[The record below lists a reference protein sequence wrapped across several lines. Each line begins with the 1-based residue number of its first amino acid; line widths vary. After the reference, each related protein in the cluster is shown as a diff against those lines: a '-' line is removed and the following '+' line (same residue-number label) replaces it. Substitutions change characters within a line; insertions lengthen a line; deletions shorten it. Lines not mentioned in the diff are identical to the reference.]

1 MSRVA
6 CRIFLPALILL
17 VPSPFALGQ
26 DRHHASLKSPY
37 GTYGDNGLPFFGQT
51 LDARKLGVGWPS
63 DNLTPRGIV
72 LHLGFGYQACFDPDL
87 LRLALLWKGTSSSH
101 YLSMNGMAPGSYRQP
116 NRKSPS
122 GQDQLPLPLGKPVLA
137 NGLYPGVQIGET
149 VVRKD
154 PRSPGL
160 DSGEP
165 GLGPLPGKETRW
177 LGLRLDEM
185 GPVLT
190 YQIEGTRIEEEW
202 AVLELSEGQ
211 PMVFRRTLKIA
222 PHRKPL
228 TFALTSTHSFTADPS
243 PTANLLWTVDTHL
256 GGQPVQAPPHSNLV
270 EPGTLPAKAAR
281 RIWKEEV
288 RVPAPPAAPNK
299 GVFLFEDVPLPLPNP
314 WKRNVRP
321 SDFDFFPDGRLALCT
336 FDGDVWIADGIE
348 QHRPEIAW
356 RRFTSGLHE
365 AMGLRIL
372 DGTIVIFD
380 RNGLTRLID
389 RDGNG
394 EADHHESLSAL
405 AAQTAETREFPMSFE
420 LKPGGGYYLA
430 KGGQVGSTRGK
441 YNGNLVEISADG
453 EKLKV
458 IATGLRQPF
467 IGVDSQTGLLTA
479 SDQQGHW
486 VPATPLYL
494 IRPGDYYGFQPTRL
508 GANANQGRQIEE
520 PPLWIPHFVN
530 QSGARQIWLR
540 TTKMGALND
549 CLIHLGYNRP
559 ALFKLYLDQ
568 KNRQG
573 AIVPLLEG
581 FPTGLLGGR
590 INPKDGFLY
599 VGGLNIWGTVG
610 KKIQGLYRVRPT
622 GTPST
627 IPREIHAYQEGLVLK
642 FDHELEPAQATDLV
656 NYTVDRWNYKRS
668 NQYGSGHYKLDGTP
682 GQESLAISCVFIT
695 EDHQSVFLGIPGM
708 KPVDSLR
715 VTFQVEPQHVQNAFL
730 TIRNLSPIHLTNL
743 GFEETE
749 VDLTPQAVT
758 PGTKRPKP
766 SAELGNKIAT
776 TYGCIA
782 CHSAD
787 GAKKVAEDPSLMVGP
802 SWKGLYG
809 SKRKF
814 TDGTYVNK
822 ADEIYLRESI
832 LDPSRNVTKGFETTK
847 TGVGMP
853 SYLGVLRDDQIESL
867 ILYIKSL
874 K

>member
-1 MSRVA
+1 V
-6 CRIFLPALILL
+6 
-17 VPSPFALGQ
+17 
-26 DRHHASLKSPY
+26 
-37 GTYGDNGLPFFGQT
+37 
-51 LDARKLGVGWPS
+51 
-63 DNLTPRGIV
+63 
-72 LHLGFGYQACFDPDL
+72 
-87 LRLALLWKGTSSSH
+87 
-101 YLSMNGMAPGSYRQP
+101 
-116 NRKSPS
+116 
-122 GQDQLPLPLGKPVLA
+122 
-137 NGLYPGVQIGET
+137 
-149 VVRKD
+149 
-154 PRSPGL
+154 
-160 DSGEP
+160 
-165 GLGPLPGKETRW
+165 TRW
-177 LGLRLDEM
+177 LGLRLDEK
-185 GPVLT
+185 GPVLC
-190 YQIEGTRIEEEW
+190 YEIAGTRIEEEW
-202 AVLELSEGQ
+202 AVLELSKSQ
-211 PMVFRRTLKIA
+211 PMAFRRTIKIA

-228 TFALTSTHSFTADPS
+228 SFALSSTQSFTADPS
-243 PTANLLWTVDTHL
+243 PTATLWTLDTHL
-256 GGQPVQAPPHSNLV
+256 EDKPVLPPPHSAPV
-270 EPGTLPAKAAR
+270 APKDLPTRAPPR
-281 RIWKEEV
+281 VWKEEV
-288 RVPAPPAAPNK
+288 RVPAPAAAPNE
-299 GVFLFEDVPLPLPNP
+299 GALVFEDVALPLPNP

-348 QHRPEIAW
+348 QDRPEITW
-356 RRFTSGLHE
+356 HRFASGLHE
-365 AMGLRIL
+365 SMGLRIQE
-372 DGTIVIFD
+372 GIIVVFD

-394 EADHHESLSAL
+394 EADYYESLSAL

-441 YNGNLVEISADG
+441 YNGNLIEISPDG
-453 EKLKV
+453 QKLKV

-467 IGVDSQTGLLTA
+467 IGVDPQTGLLTA

-486 VPATPLYL
+486 VPATPLHL
-494 IRPGDYYGFQPTRL
+494 IRPGHYYGFQPTRL
-508 GANANQGRQIEE
+508 GANANQGRQIVE

-530 QSGARQIWLR
+530 QSGARQVWLR
-540 TTKMGALND
+540 KAKMGALND
-549 CLIHLGYNRP
+549 CLIHLAYNRP

-573 AIVPLLEG
+573 AIVPLLDG

-590 INPKDGFLY
+590 VNPKDGLLY

-610 KKIQGLYRVRPT
+610 KKVQGLYRVRPT
-622 GTPST
+622 GNPHT
-627 IPREIHAYQEGLVLK
+627 IPREIRAYQEGIVFK
-642 FDHELEPAQATDLV
+642 FDHELEDAQASKLA

-715 VTFQVEPQHVQNAFL
+715 VTFQVEPENVQTAFL
-730 TIRNLSPIHLTNL
+730 TIRHLPPVDLTYL

-758 PGTKRPKP
+758 PGAKRPKP
-766 SAELGNKIAT
+766 SAELGSKVAT

-814 TDGTYVNK
+814 TDGTSVKK
-822 ADEIYLRESI
+822 ADEVYLRESI